1 MTLEEI
7 RTATADM
14 LTPADIAP
22 ILGSDPQ
29 TIRLAAQTN
38 PACVGFPFTMIGNR
52 MKIPREGFLY
62 WMTYGNAIAEN
73 NGKWRGKT

>member
-7 RTATADM
+7 RNSDKDV

-29 TIRLAAQTN
+29 TIRTAVRDDPELF
-38 PACVGFPFTMIGNR
+38 GFKATLIGNR
-52 MKIPREGFLY
+52 IKIPRLRFLAYLGYAEGV
-62 WMTYGNAIAEN
+62 IAE
-73 NGKWRGKT
+73 K